1 MKKII
6 LLMGLLLVSP
16 LSYAEEP
23 IDSYAT
29 RLSAQDHMNSDGG
42 KLKSVGDILRQD
54 RANYHKFSI
63 RDAEDQS
70 DTVFGDVQSR
80 ERIPAMLKKGHID
93 KATKNSILNG
103 TPVVMVFIY
112 NNHID
117 VAISD

>member
-1 MKKII
+1 MS
-6 LLMGLLLVSP
+6 LLLLSP

-29 RLSAQDHMNSDGG
+29 RLSAADHTNSEGVR
-42 KLKSVGDILRQD
+42 LKSVGDILRQD

-63 RDAEDQS
+63 RDAEDQT

-93 KATKNSILNG
+93 KATQKSILNG
-103 TPVVMVFIY
+103 TPVVFVTIY

-117 VAISD
+117 VGLSDY